1 MYKVFKV
8 RNALCTPVTSSF
20 NFLLTSLIFRP
31 PTFLFVHQQNQKI
44 RLWNL
49 DGQNDS
55 TGQLCLSFNPWLIV
69 ISTCF
74 HQALFITCLKR
85 FLLNP
90 FTSRLLILSQF
101 YQLVQ
106 IQVHLFTFFGSIYCM
121 FLKCFLSSI
130 PNLIKVIRD
139 SHKKKLTCSQFYA
152 TSV

>member
-1 MYKVFKV
+1 MYPSDIIVQFLTDV
-8 RNALCTPVTSSF
+8 IDLSSPHF
-20 NFLLTSLIFRP
+20 SFCPSAESKDKTLKSWRAKWQ
-31 PTFLFVHQQNQKI
+31 H
-44 RLWNL
+44 R
-49 DGQNDS
+49 
-55 TGQLCLSFNPWLIV
+55 QLCLSFNPWLIV

-130 PNLIKVIRD
+130 PTLIKVIRD
-139 SHKKKLTCSQFYA
+139 SHKKKINLLPILCYVDLGFFFFKS
-152 TSV
+152 